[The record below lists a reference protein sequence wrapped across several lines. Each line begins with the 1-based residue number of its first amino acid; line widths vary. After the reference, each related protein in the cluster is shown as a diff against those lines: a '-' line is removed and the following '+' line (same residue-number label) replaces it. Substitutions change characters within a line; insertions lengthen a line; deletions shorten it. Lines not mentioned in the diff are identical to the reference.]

1 MSSPTSSAAPPVA
14 PVEWLEW
21 SPAAFARARGEGKP
35 ILLSISANWCHG
47 CGVMD
52 RVSYADP
59 AVAAVIAAGF
69 VPIRVDADRRP
80 DINDRYN
87 LDGWPTTACLTPSGE
102 ILTGTTYLPAEGLKT
117 MLAEVAEAYATRRGM
132 LDDRAAGAAS
142 ARRAQPRTRPAGV
155 EPDLSAQAWIASQV
169 VVQCDPD
176 NGGFGA
182 DGKFLHVAALSSALA
197 EYAQTHDPALARALT
212 LTLDGM
218 AGGAIHDEIDGGFF
232 RYAAGRD
239 WTRPHTEKMLDDQIG
254 VAVLYLDAARILE
267 QPRWRDVSR
276 SVIGYVR
283 RTLADEASLAFF
295 ASQAADEAYYQ
306 VQTGALRRTLEP
318 PTVDRTTFTDLTAR
332 AAAAWMQ
339 AGAALG
345 DAALSEA
352 GARALDRILTLAYR
366 PGEGVAHW
374 FDSHVGIRGLLTDQV
389 HASRALLNLYEATGN
404 PTWSML
410 AEELMRTAIRAQW
423 DEAAGCFLDRVP
435 GSPDAVGL
443 LADPVTPLAANCV
456 AAQVLAR
463 LSRVTGDPTLQD
475 RALDV
480 LRAFTTTYRQQ
491 GLFGAPYALAVGEVL
506 GVTRS

>member
-1 MSSPTSSAAPPVA
+1 
-14 PVEWLEW
+14 
-21 SPAAFARARGEGKP
+21 
-35 ILLSISANWCHG
+35 
-47 CGVMD
+47 
-52 RVSYADP
+52 
-59 AVAAVIAAGF
+59 
-69 VPIRVDADRRP
+69 
-80 DINDRYN
+80 
-87 LDGWPTTACLTPSGE
+87 
-102 ILTGTTYLPAEGLKT
+102 
-117 MLAEVAEAYATRRGM
+117 
-132 LDDRAAGAAS
+132 
-142 ARRAQPRTRPAGV
+142 
-155 EPDLSAQAWIASQV
+155 
-169 VVQCDPD
+169 
-176 NGGFGA
+176 
-182 DGKFLHVAALSSALA
+182 
-197 EYAQTHDPALARALT
+197 
-212 LTLDGM
+212 M

-389 HASRALLNLYEATGN
+389 HASRALLILYEATGN

-443 LADPVTPLAANCV
+443 LADPLTPLAANCV

>member
-1 MSSPTSSAAPPVA
+1 MSSPTSSPAPAVT

-21 SPAAFARARGEGKP
+21 GPIAFDRSREEGKP
-35 ILLSISANWCHG
+35 VLLSISATWCHG

-59 AVAAVIAAGF
+59 AVASLIASSF
-69 VPIRVDADRRP
+69 IPVRVDADRRP

-87 LDGWPTTACLTPSGE
+87 LDGWPTTACLTSSGE
-102 ILTGTTYLPAEGLKT
+102 ILTGTTYLPADGLKA
-117 MLAEVAEAYATRRGM
+117 MLAEVSEAYASQRAT
-132 LDDRAAGAAS
+132 LDDRARQAAA
-142 ARRAQPRTRPAGV
+142 ARRAHRRTRPAGV

-169 VVQCDPD
+169 IAQCDPD
-176 NGGFGA
+176 NGGFGS
-182 DGKFLHVAALSSALA
+182 DGKFLHVAALSAALA
-197 EYAQTHDPALARALT
+197 EYSQTRDAVLARALA

-218 AGGAIHDEIDGGFF
+218 ADGAIHDQIDGGFF
-232 RYAAGRD
+232 RHAASRD

-254 VAVLYLDAARILE
+254 LAVVYLDAARMLE
-267 QPRWRDVSR
+267 QPRWREVAL

-283 RTLADEASLAFF
+283 RTLADEAVLAFF

-306 VQTGALRRTLEP
+306 VHTAALRRTLNP
-318 PTVDRTTFTDLTAR
+318 PAVDRTAFTNLTAQ

-345 DAALSEA
+345 DVALSEA
-352 GARALDRILTLAYR
+352 GARALDRILTLTYR

-374 FDSHVGIRGLLTDQV
+374 FDGHVGVRGLLVDQV
-389 HASRALLNLYEATGN
+389 HASRALLMLHEATGN

-410 AEELMRTAIRAQW
+410 AEEVMRTAIRTQW
-423 DEAAGCFLDRVP
+423 DEATGCFLDRVP
-435 GSPDAVGL
+435 NSADAVGL
-443 LADPVTPLAANCV
+443 LADPLSPLAANCV

-463 LSRVTGDPTLQD
+463 LSRLVGDRTLQD

-480 LRAFTTTYRQQ
+480 LRAFTATYRQQ

>member
-1 MSSPTSSAAPPVA
+1 V

-21 SPAAFARARGEGKP
+21 SPAAFERARQESKP

-59 AVAAVIAAGF
+59 AVASAIAAGF
-69 VPIRVDADRRP
+69 VPVRVDADRRP

-87 LDGWPTTACLTPSGE
+87 LDGWPTTACLTSSGE
-102 ILTGTTYLPAEGLKT
+102 ILTGTTYLPADGLKA
-117 MLAEVAEAYATRRGM
+117 MLAEVSDAYATRREM
-132 LDDRAAGAAS
+132 LDDRATQAAA
-142 ARRAQPRTRPAGV
+142 ARRARLRTRTVGV

-169 VVQCDPD
+169 VAQCDPD
-176 NGGFGA
+176 NGGFGS
-182 DGKFLHVAALSSALA
+182 DGKFLHVAALSASLG
-197 EYAQTHDPALARALT
+197 EYAQTRDATLARALT

-218 AGGAIHDEIDGGFF
+218 AGGAIHDQIDGGFF

-254 VAVLYLDAARILE
+254 LAVLYLDAARILE
-267 QPRWRDVSR
+267 QPRWRDVAR

-283 RTLADEASLAFF
+283 RTLSDEASLAFF
-295 ASQAADEAYYQ
+295 ASQAADDAYYQ
-306 VQTGALRRTLEP
+306 VQTGALRRTLDP
-318 PTVDRTTFTDLTAR
+318 PTVDRTPFTDLTAR

-339 AGAALG
+339 AGTALG
-345 DAALSEA
+345 DVALSEA
-352 GARALDRILTLAYR
+352 GARALDRILTLTYR
-366 PGEGVAHW
+366 PGEGLAHW
-374 FDSHVGIRGLLTDQV
+374 FDAHVGVRGLLTDQV
-389 HASRALLNLYEATGN
+389 HASRALLMLHDATGN

-423 DEAAGCFLDRVP
+423 DEATGCFLDRVP
-435 GSPDAVGL
+435 ASSDAIGL
-443 LADPVTPLAANCV
+443 LADPLTPLGINCV

-463 LSRVTGDPTLQD
+463 LFRMTGDLTLQD

-491 GLFGAPYALAVGEVL
+491 GLFGAPYAVAVGEVL